1 MAEGIAKKQ
10 DIKGSYGEGF
20 VIMGGDR
27 IEVSRDGKKVTAYT
41 NDGVETKAA
50 SGEAPVARDGAI
62 SEGAVPLSRDG
73 GISISADFNTV
84 VLNGATIERAAD
96 GHLVISAP
104 GGTVITKPAPAND
117 STATNAAPQIGD
129 KMPAGHPNAGWIYA
143 GVSKTTNQPLYVAP
157 KDSGVFQ
164 WKAAMDF
171 AAKEGARVPS
181 KQELDQIYDAKDK
194 GKLKGTFN
202 ETGSDPAGWY
212 WSSSQF
218 IYYNAWDQRFS
229 DGTQG
234 YNVKD
239 DDSSLRCVR

>member
-1 MAEGIAKKQ
+1 MAEGSAKKQ

-27 IEVSRDGKKVTAYT
+27 IEVSPDGKKVTAYT

-50 SGEAPVARDGAI
+50 SGEAPAQ
-62 SEGAVPLSRDG
+62 

-117 STATNAAPQIGD
+117 STATSATPQIGD
-129 KMPAGHPNAGWIYA
+129 RMPAGHANAGWIYA

-164 WKAAMDF
+164 WKAAMEF

-181 KQELDQIYDAKDK
+181 KEELDQIHDAMDK
-194 GKLKGTFN
+194 GALKGTFN
-202 ETGSDPAGWY
+202 VTGSNSAGWY
-212 WSSSQF
+212 WSSSQ
-218 IYYNAWDQRFS
+218 YYGNDAWAQRFS
-229 DGTQG
+229 DGHQDHNG
-234 YNVKD
+234 KSC
-239 DDSSLRCVR
+239 DSSLRCVR